1 RRQRA
6 DTGRSPP
13 PHRSRRGRGA
23 RAGER
28 NAPAGFHPRPERR
41 PTGVPSRALN
51 FVLTSEPEARGPRP
65 EALSSYQPP
74 PLAAPLSSFFLSS
87 FFLSFFASPL
97 SAGASAAAA
106 KVGLVARNAT
116 ARNDARM
123 VFMGLSLV

>member
-1 RRQRA
+1 MGRR
-6 DTGRSPP
+6 PP
-13 PHRSRRGRGA
+13 PPGPGRARVA
-23 RAGER
+23 RAGEPT
-28 NAPAGFHPRPERR
+28 APAGFHPRPERR

-74 PLAAPLSSFFLSS
+74 PLAAPLSSFFSSFFLSS